1 MNINVDVL
9 GKLMPNILT
18 ILAQLGATLVL
29 FLLMKKLA
37 WGPAKKIMAE
47 RAAYEQNLL
56 RQAEALKKEN
66 EELKSLMEEKLSQAE
81 EEATETVA
89 NAQREAQRLK
99 DNMVDEGKDLS
110 RQLVEE
116 ARHSIELQKS
126 KMLDDMH
133 DEIVSVA
140 LSATERM
147 LSEKLDVESDR
158 QVIDSFIKEVS
169 GK

>member
-1 MNINVDVL
+1 MA
-9 GKLMPNILT
+9 
-18 ILAQLGATLVL
+18 LALVL

-99 DNMVDEGKDLS
+99 DNMVDEGKELS

>member
-1 MNINVDVL
+1 MNIKVDVL

-99 DNMVDEGKDLS
+99 DNMVDEGKELS

>member
-99 DNMVDEGKDLS
+99 DNMVDEGKELS

>member
-66 EELKSLMEEKLSQAE
+66 EELKTLMEEKLSQAE
-81 EEATETVA
+81 EEATETVV

-99 DNMVDEGKDLS
+99 DNMVDEGKELS